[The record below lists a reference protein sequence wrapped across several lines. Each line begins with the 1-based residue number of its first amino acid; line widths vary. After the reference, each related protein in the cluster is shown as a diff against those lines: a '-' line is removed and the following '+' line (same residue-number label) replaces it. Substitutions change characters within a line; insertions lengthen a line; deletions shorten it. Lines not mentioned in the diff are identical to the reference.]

1 MERLGSVLK
10 FERTNKNKSMNEVA
24 EYLEKSNAYVSMVE
38 NNKTKPTS
46 DYLYDFAKFLFID
59 YSDEEFYY
67 YLVAEKYI
75 YFCLV
80 GKIEVKFYP
89 KVKLILLERGMIENN
104 KITNEPY
111 FSLNWLLDQH
121 HTPIT
126 FGFMNEDMYNFNL
139 EKINPIN
146 SFQFFNGVPK
156 YFVMLEENDK
166 AFLKDVISSY
176 LKYKYTNQIEKKL
189 NGRMNDVDLIQEAL
203 HYSEGEKE
211 EKSIQ
216 PLLSM
221 EDIANKTDNIISI
234 RKNWVVI
241 NETDY
246 QIFFS
251 ENELNLTT
259 TYKMNNTKLD
269 IIGSISYEETK
280 NSLTNFKINMPYNF
294 IVDINEE
301 NKQIKIT
308 ENNT

>member
-1 MERLGSVLK
+1 MGRLGSVLK

-24 EYLEKSNAYVSMVE
+24 EYLKKSNAYVSMVE

-75 YFCLV
+75 HFCLV

-121 HTPIT
+121 HIPIT

-146 SFQFFNGVPK
+146 SFQFFNGIPK

-166 AFLKDVISSY
+166 SFLKDVISSY
-176 LKYKYTNQIEKKL
+176 LKFKYTNQIEEKL

-203 HYSEGEKE
+203 HYSEGEEE

-221 EDIANKTDNIISI
+221 EDIANKSDNIISI
-234 RKNWVVI
+234 RKNWTVI

-259 TYKMNNTKLD
+259 TYRMNDTKLD

-280 NSLTNFKINMPYNF
+280 NSLTNFKINIPYNF

-301 NKQIKIT
+301 KKQIKIT
-308 ENNT
+308 ENNK